1 MKTATCVFLVVL
13 FLQTGA
19 ISHAQTNAPATAE
32 ELGMISKRGR
42 ALAEYDEA
50 ARLGTDAVIALR
62 PDEAAVRRYL
72 ARKTKDGWA
81 VVFGRLSEPR
91 TEFLI
96 SYEASART
104 SSGPFVAIEYRSPK
118 VDTNYFLRAA
128 LATDTAF
135 AAFGTPQRPYNVAA
149 IPTSSDQW
157 WVYLSPAPT
166 QVGVW
171 PLGGDVRYSISTG
184 GTEIRETR
192 TLHKTIIENPPPSS
206 TDKAIVASLHTHIL
220 SDTPEDT
227 DVFQVLIRQPS
238 IPDYVLTPHF
248 MYKVETN
255 GVVHFMMTREEFQKK
270 KKP

>member
-1 MKTATCVFLVVL
+1 MKTAIRACLVAL
-13 FLQTGA
+13 FLRTGA
-19 ISHAQTNAPATAE
+19 ISHAQTNAPASAE
-32 ELGMISKRGR
+32 ELRMISGRGR

-50 ARLGTDAVIALR
+50 ARLGTDAVIALK
-62 PDEAAVRRYL
+62 PNEAAVRRYL
-72 ARKTKDGWA
+72 ARKTKDGWT

-91 TEFLI
+91 TAFLV
-96 SYEASART
+96 SYEATARISSA
-104 SSGPFVAIEYRSPK
+104 PFVAVEYRSPK

-149 IPTSSDQW
+149 IPTAGDQW
-157 WVYLSPAPT
+157 WVYLVPAPT

-171 PLGGDVRYSISTG
+171 PMGGDARYLISTD
-184 GTEIRETR
+184 GTEIQETR
-192 TLHKTIIENPPPSS
+192 LLHKSIIENPPPSS
-206 TDKAIVASLHTHIL
+206 TAEPTVFGYHTHVL
-220 SDTPEDT
+220 SDIPEDT

-238 IPDYVLTPHF
+238 VPEYVLTPHF

-255 GVVHFMMTREEFQKK
+255 GIVHFMMTREQFLKK

>member
-1 MKTATCVFLVVL
+1 
-13 FLQTGA
+13 
-19 ISHAQTNAPATAE
+19 
-32 ELGMISKRGR
+32 
-42 ALAEYDEA
+42 
-50 ARLGTDAVIALR
+50 
-62 PDEAAVRRYL
+62 
-72 ARKTKDGWA
+72 
-81 VVFGRLSEPR
+81 
-91 TEFLI
+91 
-96 SYEASART
+96 
-104 SSGPFVAIEYRSPK
+104 

-157 WVYLSPAPT
+157 WVYLVPAPT

-171 PLGGDVRYSISTG
+171 PLGGDVRYLISIG

-192 TLHKTIIENPPPSS
+192 VLHKSIIEGPPSS
-206 TDKAIVASLHTHIL
+206 STDTTIFGYHTHVL
-220 SDTPEDT
+220 SDIPEDT
-227 DVFQVLIRQPS
+227 DVFQVLIQQPS

-255 GVVHFMMTREEFQKK
+255 GVVHFMMTREQFLKK